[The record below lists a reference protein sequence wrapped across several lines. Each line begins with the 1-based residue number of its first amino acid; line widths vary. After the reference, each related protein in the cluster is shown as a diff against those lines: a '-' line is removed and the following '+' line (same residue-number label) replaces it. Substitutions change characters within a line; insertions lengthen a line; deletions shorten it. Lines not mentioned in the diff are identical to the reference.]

1 MAWFNFK
8 NKGKLFIFLAAV
20 ALISSLFISGCGQ
33 SPKDQAQLP
42 LIDNQNSI
50 ATTDHNRRLFFKSSH
65 EQIKFGYAV
74 QSCFVKLGGNFL
86 VDGYNSFC
94 GEYNP
99 NQNISTGSVAYVND
113 IKING
118 RNVRITGQVVRVQ
131 SCDVDVSQIIDR
143 VRQSNNNSVIPSQFI
158 RDGELKLENNNRL
171 TLPSGVYYFK
181 EIKVSGRGVLEFSG
195 PTTIVVEGDVSVEG
209 QGQIKTNPVFLRII
223 STGKV
228 KVEGQG
234 TIYGGIIGNEVKVD
248 GKGQIF
254 GGVISR
260 EFKGEGQGV
269 VHFDKG
275 LGLDRVEV
283 FPSEVTIKVGETVQL
298 TALAKDIFGNEISCV
313 WFDWGSSDPSVAVV
327 DQNGLVQGVGEGR
340 AIISATAKKE
350 GYNLAFKGEA
360 IMNVIQAGPVECP
373 LIWSKNIPGVFGAGK
388 IVDLEGDGI
397 LEFIVGSGHPSGWG
411 PFFGNIYILDTRTGN
426 ILSTINIPGAQ
437 AAGHVPVS
445 VTDINNDGVKDI
457 VANWGVFCCYGGTAL
472 IDGRTKSIIWQK
484 WLGDRG
490 YLTALL
496 DINNDGVYEIMGGGG
511 AYSIWYL
518 LDIYGNLIWQIPFW
532 GWTESR
538 PAIGDVDGDGKLE
551 IAITSGAWPPGVFY
565 IFDAQTGATKFSM
578 FLPRGSYSPPAM
590 GDIDGDGK
598 DEIVVVDGTQ
608 PPTTV
613 RVVKNYSILWERTI
627 SYYGATIGGTPIL
640 SDLNND
646 GVLDVIVGASEP
658 KTVVL
663 DGLTGN
669 IIWEVKN
676 VFSYIIVTG
685 DVNGDGIDDVI
696 TTDGYLYV
704 FDGRNGNLICKSREN
719 KAYLG
724 VQVADIDSDGILEII
739 AGGGWGQEV
748 SAYRGLGRFLRPPQW
763 PQVGHDL
770 LNSNNFRTK
779 PIY

>member
-1 MAWFNFK
+1 MTEFNFK
-8 NKGKLFIFLAAV
+8 NKGKAFIFLAAV
-20 ALISSLFISGCGQ
+20 LFISSLLISGCGQ
-33 SPKDQAQLP
+33 TPQDQTQSSLVE
-42 LIDNQNSI
+42 DQSSI
-50 ATTDHNRRLFFKSSH
+50 TTTDHNRRLFFKSSH
-65 EQIKFGYAV
+65 DHIKFGYAV

-94 GEYNP
+94 GEYNQ

-118 RNVRITGQVVRVQ
+118 RNVNITGQVVQVQ
-131 SCDVDVSQIIDR
+131 SCDIDVSQIIDR
-143 VRQSNNNSVIPSQFI
+143 VRQSNNNSVIPPQFI
-158 RDGELKLENNNRL
+158 RDGKLKLENNDKL

-181 EIKVSGRGVLEFSG
+181 EIKISGRAVLEFSG
-195 PTTIVVEGDVSVEG
+195 PATVLVEGEVSVEG

-223 STGKV
+223 STGEFKI
-228 KVEGQG
+228 EGQG
-234 TIYGGIIGNEVKVD
+234 VIYGGIVGNKVEIK
-248 GKGQIF
+248 GRGQIF

-260 EFKGEGQGV
+260 EFKGEGQGAI
-269 VHFDKG
+269 HFDKG
-275 LGLDRVEV
+275 LGLDRMEV
-283 FPSEVTIKVGETVQL
+283 FPSEVTIKVGETAQL
-298 TALAKDIFGNEISCV
+298 TALAKDVFGNEVSCV
-313 WFDWGSSDPSVAVV
+313 GFEWSSSDPSVAAV
-327 DQNGLVQGVGEGR
+327 DQNGLVRAVDEGR

-360 IMNVIQAGPVECP
+360 IVNVIQAGPVECP

-411 PFFGNIYILDTRTGN
+411 PFFGNIYILDTRNGN
-426 ILSTINIPGAQ
+426 ILSTVNIPWAQ

-445 VTDINNDGVKDI
+445 VTDINNDGIKDI
-457 VANWGVFCCYGGTAL
+457 VANWGVFCCYGGTVL

-496 DINNDGVYEIMGGGG
+496 DIDNDGVYEIMGGGG
-511 AYSIWYL
+511 TYGIWYL

-538 PAIGDVDGDGKLE
+538 PAIGDIDGDGKLE

-565 IFDAQTGATKFSM
+565 IFDARTGATKFSM
-578 FLPRGSYSPPAM
+578 YLPRGSYSAPVM

-598 DEIVVVDGTQ
+598 DEVVVVDGTSA
-608 PPTTV
+608 PTTV
-613 RVVKNYSILWERTI
+613 RVLRNYSVLWERTI
-627 SYYGATIGGTPIL
+627 SYYGFTFGSATL

-646 GVLDVIVGASEP
+646 GILDVIVGASD
-658 KTVVL
+658 KLTVL

-669 IIWEVKN
+669 IMWEVTGIYGFAN
-676 VFSYIIVTG
+676 VTG
-685 DVNGDGIDDVI
+685 DINGDGVDDVI
-696 TTDGYLYV
+696 SATEGYMYV

-739 AGGGWGQEV
+739 AGGGWGQEISV
-748 SAYRGLGRFLRPPQW
+748 YRGLGRFLKPPQW

-779 PIY
+779 LIY